1 MKVSVLVP
9 VYNGEPF
16 LTECL
21 ESILAQDF
29 ADMEILIADDASTDG
44 SVALIQRYATKD
56 QRIRCW
62 QNQNNLG
69 PVGNFNLLLKKAG
82 GKYIKY
88 VLADD
93 KLATPDALNR
103 MTEVLD
109 NDESVSLV
117 ASATQ
122 IIDSGSQLLRVRN
135 YFRKSGLW
143 DGKRTIVQCLE
154 ERGNVIGEPSVVM
167 FRKEQAARG
176 FSHRLRVLADWEMWF
191 HLLEQGSFG
200 YIQEPL
206 CAFRVHP
213 NQDSAFCA
221 RTGVLP
227 SEHVVVLED
236 YFAKPWL
243 RTATS
248 RRALFAQIYNLR
260 KWQGRQD
267 SPLTTDLLKMLRVRW
282 YVLYWLRHK
291 STRPF
296 THLIHWL
303 KRQFESARAFIRRM
317 ATVNL

>member
-9 VYNGEPF
+9 VYNAEPF
-16 LTECL
+16 LAECL

-29 ADMEILIADDASTDG
+29 MDMEILIADDASTDG
-44 SVALIQRYATKD
+44 SAALIQGYATKD

-62 QNQNNLG
+62 RNQNNLG

-93 KLATPDALNR
+93 KLITPDALSR

-122 IIDSGSQLLRVRN
+122 LINSESQLLGVRKE
-135 YFRKSGLW
+135 FWKSGLW
-143 DGKRTIVQCLE
+143 DGKRTIIQCLE
-154 ERGNVIGEPSVVM
+154 ERGNVIGEPTVVM
-167 FRKEQAARG
+167 FRKEQATRG
-176 FSHRLRVLADWEMWF
+176 FSHRLRSLADWEMWF
-191 HLLEQGSFG
+191 HLLEQGRFG

-206 CAFRVHP
+206 CAFRIHP

-221 RTGVLP
+221 RTGLTQA
-227 SEHVVVLED
+227 ELLVVLED

-243 RTATS
+243 RLATS

-267 SPLTTDLLKMLRVRW
+267 IPLTMDLLKMLRVRW

-291 STRPF
+291 FTRPF
-296 THLIHWL
+296 THLTCWL
-303 KRQFESARAFIRRM
+303 KRQL
-317 ATVNL
+317 VN